1 MPLRAI
7 ISLPRSYTRDGRMI
21 SPRAERLPFP
31 FPLSSLCVDVH
42 VSRSLHRGPRYNRA
56 CIWQYLTCFRKR
68 SLVTE
73 MRSRSDNSY
82 VEYYTVE
89 ELPLVPYRASDARPP
104 AHARCAPVSNFRII
118 RPLSAIR
125 QFRQFRNGT
134 WECGATVGGGG
145 ERKKRGRGFRLQ
157 TTLKFDRCGPVA
169 SGATE
174 IFLSRPHTPGPQ
186 TSHSNVYTSKSYT
199 CASCTYRWSVVR
211 FPVVYRLNVVINCKA
226 TEKCPRFRPGE
237 KFFKLSFFSRLLAW
251 ICFYGKKIDKYFFG
265 GESFLDWKNNKDLT
279 IWKKNEK
286 NCFRIRREKK
296 NSLYM
301 WDKLDGK
308 QRYMY
313 IFCGILMRVYEI

>member
-1 MPLRAI
+1 MPLRTI

-31 FPLSSLCVDVH
+31 FPLSLCVDVH

-145 ERKKRGRGFRLQ
+145 ERIPLANDVKVRSVRTRRIWGHRNFSLSPTHARATNLA
-157 TTLKFDRCGPVA
+157 LRCVHKQKLHVRILYIP
-169 SGATE
+169 
-174 IFLSRPHTPGPQ
+174 
-186 TSHSNVYTSKSYT
+186 
-199 CASCTYRWSVVR
+199 VVR
-211 FPVVYRLNVVINCKA
+211 GSIPRGLPVKRCNQL
-226 TEKCPRFRPGE
+226 
-237 KFFKLSFFSRLLAW
+237 
-251 ICFYGKKIDKYFFG
+251 
-265 GESFLDWKNNKDLT
+265 
-279 IWKKNEK
+279 
-286 NCFRIRREKK
+286 
-296 NSLYM
+296 
-301 WDKLDGK
+301 
-308 QRYMY
+308 
-313 IFCGILMRVYEI
+313 